1 IFIKTIKRAL
11 KYRITDMKTV
21 QRIAFLQ
28 LKDSD
33 YEMPFIEIDKE
44 FQNSQAYIEG
54 QLGDEVDLSIYDRLL
69 EEDDNG

>member
-1 IFIKTIKRAL
+1 
-11 KYRITDMKTV
+11 MKTV

-54 QLGDEVDLSIYDRLL
+54 HLGDEVDLSIYDRLL